1 MILIISSVFPPEPV
15 VSAAVGN
22 DLAIALSETREVKVI
37 TPKPTRPMGYSFG
50 REIIENRKFEH
61 IVLDSFTC
69 PESRLI
75 GRIRESYSFGR
86 HSARYIKK
94 NRSGIKCI
102 FVHAWPLLAQYLIAK
117 TSKRYSI
124 PYVIHIVDIYP
135 EAGLRKLPFLRNLFF
150 RLLLPIDKYV
160 QKNSSKVITISN
172 GMKDLLVKTRD
183 MEETKVDVVNNW
195 QNEKLFVKIKNSISN
210 ERRNSQFTFMYLGN
224 LSNTAAINILISA
237 FSTSNLATSRLV
249 IAGDGSEKENL
260 KQLADNLH
268 SKTIEFWEAPMTK
281 VPELQDNADV
291 LLLSLKK
298 GIAKIAL
305 PSKLPAYMF
314 SGKPIIAC
322 VDEESD
328 TANAMKQANCGWI
341 IAPENIVA
349 LAETMKRV
357 ASIPKEELISYGR
370 NGFNYALENFSK
382 KKNLQKMTSIINEI
396 IEGK

>member
-15 VSAAVGN
+15 VSATVGN
-22 DLAIALSETREVKVI
+22 DLAIALSENREVKVI
-37 TPKPTRPMGYSFG
+37 TPRPTRPMGYSFG
-50 REIIENRKFEH
+50 SEIIENKKFEH
-61 IVLDSFTC
+61 IVLNSFTC

-94 NRSGIKCI
+94 NHSVIKCI

-117 TSKRYSI
+117 TAKRYSI
-124 PYVIHIVDIYP
+124 PYIIHIVDIYP
-135 EAGLRKLPFLRNLFF
+135 EAGLRKVPILRNLFF

-160 QKNSSKVITISN
+160 QKNSSRVITISN

-183 MEETKVDVVNNW
+183 LAETKVDVVNNW
-195 QNEKLFVKIKNSISN
+195 QNEELFIKIKNSITY
-210 ERRNSQFTFMYLGN
+210 EHKNSHFTFMYLGN
-224 LSNTAAINILISA
+224 LTSTAAINILIAA
-237 FSTSNLATSRLV
+237 FNTSKLDTSRLV

-260 KQLADNLH
+260 KQFADSLH
-268 SKTIEFWEAPMTK
+268 CKTIEFWEAPMMK
-281 VPELQDNADV
+281 VPELQNNADV
-291 LLLSLKK
+291 LLISLKK
-298 GIAKIAL
+298 GVAKIAL

-322 VDEESD
+322 ADEESD
-328 TANAMKQANCGWI
+328 TANAIKQANCGWI

-357 ASIPKEELISYGR
+357 ASIPKEELLSYGR
-370 NGFNYALENFSK
+370 NGFNYALKHFSK
-382 KKNLQKMTSIINEI
+382 KKNLQKMTAIIDEI
-396 IEGK
+396 TETK